1 MIINKIKELI
11 SDDIKKVDII
21 INNSLNSNIKY
32 INDINKHIIY
42 NKGKRLRPIIL
53 LLIAKA
59 CKYTGSNHI
68 SSAAII
74 ELIHTATLLHDDVID
89 ESLIRRGQITVN
101 NKWNN
106 KSAILIGDF
115 LYSRAFQMMVKIKN
129 INILKILSNST
140 NTLSEGEILQ
150 LLQQK
155 NFTINENN
163 YLKIIHYKTATL
175 FQAAANIGSLLN
187 DNSKHLSKNIS
198 KYGFHLGIIYQ
209 LIDDILDY
217 LSQKNMYG
225 KHDGNDLK
233 DGKIT
238 LPLIYILKNGKK
250 EEKNLIIKN
259 INIKDEKTLQEIKK
273 IIINSNAL
281 DYTMSMAKKHAN
293 EAKKAISS
301 LTKSKYLDSLIYII
315 DFIINRKN

>member
-1 MIINKIKELI
+1 MIIEKIKEII
-11 SDDIKKVDII
+11 SEDLKKVDNI
-21 INNSLNSNIKY
+21 INNSLNSNLKL
-32 INDINKHIIY
+32 INDINKYIIH
-42 NKGKRLRPIIL
+42 NKGKRLRPTIL

-59 CKYTGSNHI
+59 CKYKGNNHI

-89 ESLIRRGQITVN
+89 ESLIRRNQQTIN
-101 NKWNN
+101 NKWDN
-106 KSAILIGDF
+106 KVAILVGDF
-115 LYSRAFQMMVKIKN
+115 LYSRAFQIMVKIKN

-150 LLQQK
+150 LIQKK
-155 NFTINENN
+155 NFNINENN

-187 DNSKHLSKNIS
+187 NNTEHLSKNIS

-217 LSQKNMYG
+217 LSKKNLYG
-225 KHDGNDLK
+225 KYDGNDLK
-233 DGKIT
+233 DGKLT

-250 EEKNLIIKN
+250 EEKNLIINNIITKN
-259 INIKDEKTLQEIKK
+259 KNSLKDIKE
-273 IIINSNAL
+273 IIINSNAIE
-281 DYTMSMAKKHAN
+281 YTMSIAKKHAN
-293 EAKKAISS
+293 EAKKAIS
-301 LTKSKYLDSLIYII
+301 LLPKSKYLDSLIFII
-315 DFIINRKN
+315 DFTINRKY